1 MAYLVEAP
9 APSAPGVKDKYD
21 SLYEQ
26 HQPGI
31 YAYFLHRTSNQWH
44 AEDLTSE
51 TFFRGFRAI
60 DRYQPTGIPIKFWFF
75 AIARNLL
82 VDYYKGT
89 PPASLDTMLPADGRR
104 HSHPRSFGETI
115 LDENVSGDPVIQAEH
130 TLMAMRL
137 REAIEK
143 LSPDYQ
149 RVVTMYYLEER
160 SYKEIA
166 QITGQSKG
174 SLKIASFRAIGKL
187 RGILAD
193 QDL

>member
-1 MAYLVEAP
+1 MAFSVEAP
-9 APSAPGVKDKYD
+9 RIKDEYG
-21 SLYEQ
+21 SFYEQ
-26 HQPGI
+26 HQPEI
-31 YAYFLHRTSNQWH
+31 YAYFLHRTSNRWH

-51 TFFRGFRAI
+51 TFYRGFKAI

-75 AIARNLL
+75 AIARHLL
-82 VDYYKGT
+82 VDYYKGS
-89 PPASLDTMLPADGRR
+89 PPISLDTILPPDDRR
-104 HSHPRSFGETI
+104 HPHPQSFGETI
-115 LDENVSGDPVIQAEH
+115 LDENAANDPVIQAEQ

-143 LSPDYQ
+143 LSPNDQ
-149 RVVTMYYLEER
+149 RVVTKYYLEEL

-166 QITGQSKG
+166 QINGQSEGAVKTAT
-174 SLKIASFRAIGKL
+174 SRAVGKL